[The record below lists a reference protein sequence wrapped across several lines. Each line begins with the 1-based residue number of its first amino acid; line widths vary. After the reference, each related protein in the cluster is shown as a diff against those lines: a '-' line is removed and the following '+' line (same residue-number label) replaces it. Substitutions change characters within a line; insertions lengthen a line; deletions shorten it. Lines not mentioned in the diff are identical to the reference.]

1 MEKLRIKRGELKQKN
16 IQYDDF
22 KEIMREYSEAML
34 ILKAITQ
41 E

>member
-1 MEKLRIKRGELKQKN
+1 MEKIRNKTWRVETKN

-34 ILKAITQ
+34 ILKAITR
-41 E
+41 